1 MNMKNS
7 VFIELPILSTKT
19 TAEEQL
25 AFQNALIKYEE
36 EMQEWRENEDLSR
49 LRGVEKPSFPS
60 TPGTDPA
67 YCSTFIN
74 VGEPFYIESWA
85 EEYDEKN
92 ECSMIIVY
100 YNSGAETKI
109 MNVRKT
115 KEEWIEILESL
126 GAKCIHNKTI
136 L

>member
-1 MNMKNS
+1 
-7 VFIELPILSTKT
+7 
-19 TAEEQL
+19 
-25 AFQNALIKYEE
+25 
-36 EMQEWRENEDLSR
+36 
-49 LRGVEKPSFPS
+49 
-60 TPGTDPA
+60 
-67 YCSTFIN
+67 
-74 VGEPFYIESWA
+74 
-85 EEYDEKN
+85 
-92 ECSMIIVY
+92 MIIVY